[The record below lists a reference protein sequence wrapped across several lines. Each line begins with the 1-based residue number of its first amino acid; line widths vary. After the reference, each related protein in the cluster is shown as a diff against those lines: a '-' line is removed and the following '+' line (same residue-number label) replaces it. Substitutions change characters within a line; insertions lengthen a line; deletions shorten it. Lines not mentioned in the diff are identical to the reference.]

1 MKFDVDKYRFFFFD
15 FDGVIVD
22 SLETKAQ
29 AFGALFKDYGEE
41 IVRKVIDYHL
51 QNGGMSRYEKF
62 KFYYNNFL
70 NKKITQEIIGDL
82 DREYSQLVVEKVV
95 KAPYINGVIDFIKE
109 LKKKRKKSVLLYLQL
124 HRKRSGT

>member
-82 DREYSQLVVEKVV
+82 DREYSQLVVEKS
-95 KAPYINGVIDFIKE
+95 
-109 LKKKRKKSVLLYLQL
+109 RKSAVHQW
-124 HRKRSGT
+124 SD